1 MLSDH
6 RGQDKEYRIYTEF
19 TKSLN
24 KQTAIITKTNSNNNK
39 PSGGE
44 RMWYP
49 NFHIT
54 HKYWLYIT
62 LSTYTIYNIYI
73 FNV

>member
-49 NFHIT
+49 NIPIT
-54 HKYWLYIT
+54 HNTLIGYIT
-62 LSTYTIYNIYI
+62 CKYI
-73 FNV
+73 HYI